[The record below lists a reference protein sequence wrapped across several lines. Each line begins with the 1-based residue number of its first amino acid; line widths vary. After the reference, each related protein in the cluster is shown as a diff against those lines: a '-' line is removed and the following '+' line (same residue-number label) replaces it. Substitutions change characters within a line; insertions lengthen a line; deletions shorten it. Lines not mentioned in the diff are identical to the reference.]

1 MDARL
6 ASTKEVDL
14 KSKVQSDFYRDER
27 KRVSDRATKI
37 CRKTMQDGQPVP
49 VPWLWLGW
57 NLSIPLRS

>member
-27 KRVSDRATKI
+27 KRVSDRATGFVARR
-37 CRKTMQDGQPVP
+37 CKTVSRSQFHGF
-49 VPWLWLGW
+49 GW
-57 NLSIPLRS
+57 AGTCPFH